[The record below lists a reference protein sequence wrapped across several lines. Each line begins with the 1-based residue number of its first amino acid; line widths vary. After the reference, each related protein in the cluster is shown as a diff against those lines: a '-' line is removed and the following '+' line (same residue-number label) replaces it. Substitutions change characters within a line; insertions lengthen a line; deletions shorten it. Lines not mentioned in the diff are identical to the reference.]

1 MTDLGVCLYRGAC
14 GLKCAVGGLIPDEFY
29 KKEME
34 GKCIHFIWH
43 TYPEMEM
50 LFEEGSLYLLSSLQ
64 AAHDHAEPERWME
77 ELDQIQR
84 EYELK

>member
-1 MTDLGVCLYRGAC
+1 MTELGVCLYRGDC
-14 GLKCAVGGLIPDEFY
+14 GLKCAVGKLIPDEFY

-34 GKCIHFIWH
+34 GKSISSVWH
-43 TYPEMEM
+43 AYPEMAM

-77 ELDQIQR
+77 ELKQIQR
-84 EYELK
+84 EYGLK